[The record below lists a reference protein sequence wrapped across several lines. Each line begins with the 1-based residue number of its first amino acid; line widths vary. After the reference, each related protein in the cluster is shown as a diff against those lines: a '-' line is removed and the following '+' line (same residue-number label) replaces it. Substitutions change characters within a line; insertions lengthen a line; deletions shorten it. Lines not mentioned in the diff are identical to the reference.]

1 MNYPRTN
8 PKTTSRKFKGD
19 KMSEKVLTKYE
30 HGNTK
35 YGADQV
41 EQFAKLRKEG
51 LTVKQIIDHMSL
63 DTNAKA
69 LSKFFARNGITK

>member
-1 MNYPRTN
+1 
-8 PKTTSRKFKGD
+8 
-19 KMSEKVLTKYE
+19 MSEKVLTKYE

-51 LTVKQIIDHMSL
+51 LTVKQIIDYMFL

-69 LSKFFARNGITK
+69 LSKFFARNGIKK

>member
-1 MNYPRTN
+1 
-8 PKTTSRKFKGD
+8 
-19 KMSEKVLTKYE
+19 MSEKILTKYE

-51 LTVKQIIDHMSL
+51 LTVKQIIDNMFL
-63 DTNAKA
+63 DTNEKA
-69 LSKFFARNGITK
+69 LSKFLVRNGITK

>member
-1 MNYPRTN
+1 
-8 PKTTSRKFKGD
+8 
-19 KMSEKVLTKYE
+19 MSEKILTKYE

-51 LTVKQIIDHMSL
+51 LTVKQIIEHMFL

-69 LSKFFARNGITK
+69 LSKYLARNGITK

>member
-1 MNYPRTN
+1 
-8 PKTTSRKFKGD
+8 
-19 KMSEKVLTKYE
+19 MSEKVLTKYE

-51 LTVKQIIDHMSL
+51 LTVKQIIDNMFL
-63 DTNAKA
+63 DTNEKA
-69 LSKFFARNGITK
+69 LSKFLVRNGIKK

>member
-1 MNYPRTN
+1 
-8 PKTTSRKFKGD
+8 
-19 KMSEKVLTKYE
+19 MSEKILTKYE

-51 LTVKQIIDHMSL
+51 LTVKEIIEHMFL
-63 DTNAKA
+63 DTTPSA
-69 LSKFFARNGITK
+69 LSKFLQRNKINERGR

>member
-1 MNYPRTN
+1 
-8 PKTTSRKFKGD
+8 
-19 KMSEKVLTKYE
+19 MSEKVLTKHE

-51 LTVKQIIDHMSL
+51 LTVKQIIDNMFL
-63 DTNAKA
+63 DTNEKA
-69 LSKFFARNGITK
+69 LSKFLVRNGIKK

>member
-1 MNYPRTN
+1 MNRLMIIN
-8 PKTTSRKFKGD
+8 
-19 KMSEKVLTKYE
+19 YE

-51 LTVKQIIDHMSL
+51 LTVKQIIDNMFL
-63 DTNAKA
+63 DTNEKA
-69 LSKFFARNGITK
+69 LSKFLVRNGIKK

>member
-1 MNYPRTN
+1 MSK
-8 PKTTSRKFKGD
+8 KT
-19 KMSEKVLTKYE
+19 LTKYE

-51 LTVKQIIDHMSL
+51 LTVKQIISHMFL

-69 LSKFFARNGITK
+69 LSKYLARNGITK

>member
-1 MNYPRTN
+1 
-8 PKTTSRKFKGD
+8 
-19 KMSEKVLTKYE
+19 MSEKILTKYE

-51 LTVKQIIDHMSL
+51 FTVKEIIEHMFL
-63 DTNAKA
+63 NTNVKA
-69 LSKFFARNGITK
+69 LSKFLIRNGITK

>member
-1 MNYPRTN
+1 
-8 PKTTSRKFKGD
+8 
-19 KMSEKVLTKYE
+19 MSEKVLTKYE

-51 LTVKQIIDHMSL
+51 LTVKQIIDNMFL
-63 DTNAKA
+63 DTNEKA
-69 LSKFFARNGITK
+69 LSKFLVRNGITK

>member
-1 MNYPRTN
+1 
-8 PKTTSRKFKGD
+8 
-19 KMSEKVLTKYE
+19 MSEKVLTKYE

-51 LTVKQIIDHMSL
+51 LTVKQIIDNMFL
-63 DTNAKA
+63 DTNEKA
-69 LSKFFARNGITK
+69 LSKFLARNGITK

>member
-1 MNYPRTN
+1 
-8 PKTTSRKFKGD
+8 
-19 KMSEKVLTKYE
+19 MSGKILTKYE

-51 LTVKQIIDHMSL
+51 LTVKQIIDNMFL
-63 DTNAKA
+63 DTNEKA
-69 LSKFFARNGITK
+69 LSKFLVRNGITK

>member
-1 MNYPRTN
+1 
-8 PKTTSRKFKGD
+8 
-19 KMSEKVLTKYE
+19 MSGKILTKYE

-51 LTVKQIIDHMSL
+51 LTVKQIIEHMFL
-63 DTNAKA
+63 DTNEKA
-69 LSKFFARNGITK
+69 LSKFLVRNGIKK